1 MSGHSKWHSIK
12 HKKGAADAK
21 RSALFTKLAHTVTI
35 AARQGGG
42 DIDMNPKLSLAVEKA
57 KQANMPKDNIDRAIK
72 RGTGDGSG
80 NQVEEVLYEIFG
92 PGGVGIL
99 VQALTNNKNRT
110 VSNLKHILSKY
121 NSTLAAQNSVQWM
134 FELKGVIRL
143 AETEIKDRDDLE
155 MNLIEQGILDIMSEE
170 NYLVIYTKMEDL
182 QKIEAWLKNNS
193 YQVEYAEIEWI
204 AKELIEVDVN
214 IEEKLNRLLEN
225 LDEDEDIS
233 DYYTNV
239 K

>member
-1 MSGHSKWHSIK
+1 MG
-12 HKKGAADAK
+12 
-21 RSALFTKLAHTVTI
+21 
-35 AARQGGG
+35 
-42 DIDMNPKLSLAVEKA
+42 
-57 KQANMPKDNIDRAIK
+57 
-72 RGTGDGSG
+72 
-80 NQVEEVLYEIFG
+80 
-92 PGGVGIL
+92 
-99 VQALTNNKNRT
+99 
-110 VSNLKHILSKY
+110 
-121 NSTLAAQNSVQWM
+121 
-134 FELKGVIRL
+134 
-143 AETEIKDRDDLE
+143 
-155 MNLIEQGILDIMSEE
+155 EE